1 MLSFSD
7 GVKYFLKA
15 NKHALTKPIIL
26 GLIAL
31 LTAITMVLIY
41 VLLNDFS
48 MSKAVQNTA
57 GWTTQNEIFMVLST
71 LLNTISM
78 ATIIFYVGKND
89 KQNSLINSFKQAL
102 KHPGI
107 IIFVTLLYCFFVLT
121 GQLSWWSP
129 TNSDRLNSLIM
140 LAYILSPFL
149 SYLIIFL
156 FSYLLP
162 YALLDK
168 LSIIESIK
176 KSYLLV
182 KKTWRSLLTGSF
194 LFLTIRIAPLW
205 IFIQKQ
211 LHQSATFNSPQVFEN
226 SSKPLSF
233 LTVIDYLSGS
243 YISVVFTIFI
253 TLMYLHY
260 ESKNKKNIYKTEY

>member
-15 NKHALTKPIIL
+15 NKHALKKPSIL

-31 LTAITMVLIY
+31 LTAIMSVLVY
-41 VLLNDFS
+41 VFLNDFS

-57 GWTTQNEIFMVLST
+57 SWNRQNEIFMVLST
-71 LLNTISM
+71 LLSTISM
-78 ATIIFYVGKND
+78 ATIIYYIGKND

-107 IIFVTLLYCFFVLT
+107 IIFVTLLYCFFGLT
-121 GQLSWWSP
+121 YQLSWLSP
-129 TNSDRLNSLIM
+129 TNSDNLNFLIM

-156 FSYLLP
+156 FSYVLP

-168 LSIIESIK
+168 LSIIKSIK

-182 KKTWRSLLTGSF
+182 KKTWRSLLTSSF
-194 LFLTIRIAPLW
+194 LFLTIRIVPLW
-205 IFIQKQ
+205 IFIQK
-211 LHQSATFNSPQVFEN
+211 LLNQSATFNSPQVFEN
-226 SSKPLSF
+226 SSTRLSF
-233 LTVIDYLSGS
+233 ITVIDYLSGS
-243 YISVVFTIFI
+243 YITVVFTIFI

-260 ESKNKKNIYKTEY
+260 ESKNKKNI